1 MRNIS
6 LKITFKLFA
15 SLTEFLPDDVE
26 NNIAEIIA
34 NPEDSVHDLIDRF
47 RVPRESVHLI
57 LVNGIYIVPAD
68 RDKPIL
74 KEGDVLAMW
83 PPVAGG

>member
-15 SLTEFLPDDVE
+15 SLTEFLPDDAE
-26 NNIAEIIA
+26 NNIVEIIA
-34 NPEDSVHDLIDRF
+34 NPEDSVHDLIGRF